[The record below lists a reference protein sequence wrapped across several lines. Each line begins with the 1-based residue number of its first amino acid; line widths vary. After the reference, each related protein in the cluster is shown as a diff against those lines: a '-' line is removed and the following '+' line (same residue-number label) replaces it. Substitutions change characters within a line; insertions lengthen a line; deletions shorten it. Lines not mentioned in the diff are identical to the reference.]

1 MTCIINTKIIICSSY
16 SSWHIKLCVRDKDLR
31 WKRGDSEGPIPIK
44 DGNKP
49 ATRRYPPRPVYVIGY
64 RVGFFFFTETGFNLV
79 FNGSGFIEKPESDP
93 KYLKKKPFL
102 LQSSPNLSVSLFF
115 NLTRPAPS
123 SLSLSLSDHTL
134 PSRLLRS
141 FTSSDDFSVH

>member
-49 ATRRYPPRPVYVIGY
+49 VTRGYPPHPVPKNPPRPAPPRLCNRILG
-64 RVGFFFFTETGFNLV
+64 RVFFIETGFNRV
-79 FNGSGFIEKPESDP
+79 FNGSGFNEKPESDP
-93 KYLKKKPFL
+93 KYLKKKK
-102 LQSSPNLSVSLFF
+102 NLSFYKPEPLSLS
-115 NLTRPAPS
+115 LLRSDPPRPALS
-123 SLSLSLSDHTL
+123 SLSL
-134 PSRLLRS
+134 RL
-141 FTSSDDFSVH
+141 